1 MEARDNMGRF
11 SGREWLTLL
20 LGLALA
26 LLWREVFAAYK
37 LMQGVPALGAC
48 VFTLAAWAA
57 VLLALG
63 KRAKWTRANIFVA
76 VTVNLTAL
84 SCAFQWSEDIRL
96 VSFFVIFC
104 GSVMGFLSLADTEQ
118 CAITEAGAIKEAIID
133 FFRGVFANWGK
144 PFLAVYRLAPEGK
157 KSLGGV
163 LLGVVIAVPLLA
175 VVLYGMSFADEMF
188 NAYVLGAITSLTD
201 SEKFWNALIK
211 GVDIV
216 IWTLVFFSSLYFLSH
231 EPKRKEPLT
240 KFDRLPVSALLT
252 VEVLLTAVCGLFAVI
267 QFKYLFGGAEAAAM
281 SGGWAEYA
289 RSGFYSLVG
298 VAFVVCAGALGCA
311 RAGRENMFARV
322 LTLVL
327 IALTFVILTSAAYRL
342 YLYVAAYGL
351 SVLRVMA
358 AWAIAAVGVCLVLV
372 GVKTLRAGFRFWP
385 WAAGIVLVMWMAFA
399 FVNVQGLVARYNV
412 GAYMDGRLDTLDT
425 EYIASL
431 SPAALGALYD
441 LREDAAWPQQLD
453 DVIKALEQY
462 PERDWALSVL
472 GGGAK

>member
-1 MEARDNMGRF
+1 MEARSDIGRF
-11 SGREWLTLL
+11 GRREWLTLL
-20 LGLALA
+20 LGLAVA

-48 VFTLAAWAA
+48 AFTFAAWAA
-57 VLLALG
+57 VLLVLG
-63 KRAKWTRANIFVA
+63 RRAKWTRANIFVA
-76 VTVNLTAL
+76 VTVLLTAV

-96 VSFFVIFC
+96 VSFLVIFC
-104 GSVMGFLSLADTEQ
+104 GSVMGFLSLAGTEHS
-118 CAITEAGAIKEAIID
+118 AITEAGAIKEAILD

-144 PFLAVYRLAPEGK
+144 PFRAVYDLVPKEKRT
-157 KSLGGV
+157 LGGV

-188 NAYVLGAITSLTD
+188 NAYVIGAITSLTD
-201 SEKFWNALIK
+201 SERFWNSLIK
-211 GVDIV
+211 GMDIL

-231 EPKRKEPLT
+231 EPKRKEPLA

-252 VEVLLTAVCGLFAVI
+252 VEVLLTAVCGLFAAI

-311 RAGRENMFARV
+311 RAGRESVFARV

-327 IALTFVILTSAAYRL
+327 IALTFVILASAAYRL

-372 GVKTLRAGFRFWP
+372 GVKTLRAEFRFWP

-399 FVNVQGLVARYNV
+399 FVNVQGLVVRYNV

-441 LREDAAWPQQLD
+441 LREDADWPQQLD
-453 DVIKALEQY
+453 DAIKTLEQY